1 MWTITIFVGGV
12 LSVAGLMASLGVST
26 WLASILGPILA
37 PIMSSPWIFIPCLC
51 IITYLLRFVIVSQSC
66 CMAVMIA
73 IFGSLLEAHG
83 INIFVLVFTSWVSGT
98 CWNVAYQNP
107 ASAGL
112 IKMCDPSLDFATASK
127 GSYAY
132 CIINLIAM
140 TCSVPLWMALG
151 LL

>member
-1 MWTITIFVGGV
+1 
-12 LSVAGLMASLGVST
+12 
-26 WLASILGPILA
+26 
-37 PIMSSPWIFIPCLC
+37 MS
-51 IITYLLRFVIVSQSC
+51 
-66 CMAVMIA
+66 VMIA

>member
-1 MWTITIFVGGV
+1 M
-12 LSVAGLMASLGVST
+12 ST
-26 WLASILGPILA
+26 WLAGILGPILA
-37 PIMSSPWIFIPCLC
+37 PIEQPWIFIPCLC

-73 IFGSLLEAHG
+73 TFGSLLEAHG

-107 ASAGL
+107 ASAGPYQDVRSVPRL
-112 IKMCDPSLDFATASK
+112 CNRIQGLL
-127 GSYAY
+127 
-132 CIINLIAM
+132 CILHHQPLAM